1 MRPRVALSFEH
12 DASTPVPSAVIA
24 GEVVNVSNP
33 NDTIKTDFPRN
44 FRGFQLSGTANVLSA
59 LDGSYVFFGSAGFSG
74 ILTPPS
80 NLDYTFYVY
89 FTDATPVDFFIV
101 FDPLSG
107 EYAKSIRVIA
117 ARNVYD
123 YKNSSPFFHLY
134 IPDTRVTSLEIT
146 IANWSVPG
154 HSYKVTRIQYTP
166 NYVFNSSSII
176 DFTCSENLM
185 DSSLSISPG
194 ICEQYADITLYDR
207 YNYVHAL
214 ALAGRLN
221 TANSVSVEIIDG
233 EVTYVL
239 GTYVIADWDVEN
251 DDSVIKLHCR
261 DKSYLFESTTVP
273 GVNVAKR
280 TLDYILS
287 VLMNYSGAAWTYLDA
302 DTALRCSG
310 ITVPNNF
317 WKAGSLKNLLNAA
330 CSLGM
335 LRIYWYADTFYIGR
349 CE

>member
-1 MRPRVALSFEH
+1 MRPRVTLSFEH
-12 DASTPVPSAVIA
+12 DANTPVPSSIIA
-24 GEVVNVSNP
+24 GNVVNVSNP
-33 NDTIKTDFPRN
+33 SDTLKTDFPRN
-44 FRGFQLSGTANVLSA
+44 FRGFQLSGTTNVLGI
-59 LDGSYVFFGSAGFSG
+59 LDGSYVFFSPAGFSG
-74 ILTPPS
+74 ILTKPS
-80 NLDYTFYVY
+80 DLSYTFNVH
-89 FTDATPVDFFIV
+89 FTVATPVDFFIV
-101 FDPLSG
+101 FDPASG
-107 EYAKSIRVIA
+107 EYAKNIQVVA
-117 ARNVYD
+117 ASKVYD
-123 YKNSSPFFHLY
+123 FNNDGPFFRLH
-134 IPDTRVTSLEIT
+134 IADVTVTSLEIT

-214 ALAGRLN
+214 ALAGRLD
-221 TANSVSVEIIDG
+221 TANSVSVEVMDG
-233 EVTYVL
+233 EVTYTL
-239 GTYVIADWDVEN
+239 GTYVISDWDVEN
-251 DDSVIKLHCR
+251 DNSVIKLHCR

-273 GVNVAKR
+273 GANVAKR

>member
-1 MRPRVALSFEH
+1 MRPRVTLSFEH
-12 DASTPVPSAVIA
+12 DANTPVPSSIIA
-24 GEVVNVSNP
+24 GNIVNVSNP
-33 NDTIKTDFPRN
+33 SDTLKTDFPRN
-44 FRGFQLSGTANVLSA
+44 FRGFQLSGTTNVLGI
-59 LDGSYVFFGSAGFSG
+59 LDGSYVFFSPAGFSG
-74 ILTPPS
+74 ILTKPS
-80 NLDYTFYVY
+80 DLSYTFNVH
-89 FTDATPVDFFIV
+89 FTVATPVDFFIV
-101 FDPLSG
+101 FDPASG
-107 EYAKSIRVIA
+107 EYAKNIQVVA
-117 ARNVYD
+117 ASKVYD
-123 YKNSSPFFHLY
+123 FNNDGPFFRLH
-134 IPDTRVTSLEIT
+134 IADVTVTSLEIT
-146 IANWSVPG
+146 ITNWSVPG
-154 HSYKVTRIQYTP
+154 HSYKVARIQYTP

-214 ALAGRLN
+214 ALAGRLD
-221 TANSVSVEIIDG
+221 TANSVSVEVMDG
-233 EVTYVL
+233 EVTYTL
-239 GTYVIADWDVEN
+239 GTYVISDWDVEN
-251 DDSVIKLHCR
+251 DNSVIKLHCR

-273 GVNVAKR
+273 GANVAKR